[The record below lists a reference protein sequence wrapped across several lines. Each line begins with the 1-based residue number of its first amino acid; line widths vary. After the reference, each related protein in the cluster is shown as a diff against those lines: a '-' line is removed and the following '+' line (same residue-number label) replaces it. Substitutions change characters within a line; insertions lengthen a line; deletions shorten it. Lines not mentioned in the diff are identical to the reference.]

1 MELPEESEERYSVY
15 TIWRPENPTEL
26 KRNHGTSEGITILA
40 KDKIQLNNAPIT
52 PLKDSNQNACIKTR
66 SPSVPK
72 DRTLRIFQSSPR
84 SHSLPSKLNENSN
97 TDCKKLMSNLPTP
110 VAKNLDQS
118 PVKFKYSKT
127 FGRKEAL
134 TVLKSFGGKIE
145 KSKKIPKEVKN
156 VNLTSN
162 LNIPNNINSEKV
174 NAAEVIILA
183 EKQSNEEV
191 IMLSKKHSNDEVII
205 LSDKQSNVSTN
216 TTRQKRKFTVDS
228 PSKSYKK
235 RIKGDHLFC
244 QSKLN
249 FEDTLDSKASKNEL
263 KNKKGDL
270 AKKSNFHYS
279 PRKTLG
285 IKSEPKQ
292 SDIYKENTIS
302 SKPKIQKNILQY
314 FQTD

>member
-1 MELPEESEERYSVY
+1 MELPDERYSVY
-15 TIWRPENPTEL
+15 TIWRPENHTQR
-26 KRNHGTSEGITILA
+26 KSNHGTSEGITILA
-40 KDKIQLNNAPIT
+40 KDQIQLNNGPIT
-52 PLKDSNQNACIKTR
+52 PLKGSNPDACIKTR

-84 SHSLPSKLNENSN
+84 SHSLPSKLTRNSN
-97 TDCKKLMSNLPTP
+97 TECKTLMNNLPTP

-118 PVKFKYSKT
+118 PVKFEYSKT

-134 TVLKSFGGKIE
+134 TVLKSFGGKME

-156 VNLTSN
+156 INLTSN
-162 LNIPNNINSEKV
+162 LNMPNNINSEKV
-174 NAAEVIILA
+174 NAGEVIILA

-191 IMLSKKHSNDEVII
+191 IMLSKKHSNEEVIV

-216 TTRQKRKFTVDS
+216 TTKQKRKFAVDS

-235 RIKGDHLFC
+235 RIKSDHLFC

-270 AKKSNFHYS
+270 AKKSNLHYS

-285 IKSEPKQ
+285 MKSEPQK
-292 SDIYKENTIS
+292 SDIYKEKTIS
-302 SKPKIQKNILQY
+302 SKPKIQKNILQH
-314 FQTD
+314 FETD

>member
-1 MELPEESEERYSVY
+1 MELPEERYSVY
-15 TIWRPENPTEL
+15 TIWRPENPKPC

-40 KDKIQLNNAPIT
+40 KDKIQLNNGPIT
-52 PLKDSNQNACIKTR
+52 PLKDSNPDACIKTR

-72 DRTLRIFQSSPR
+72 DRTHRIFQSSPR
-84 SHSLPSKLNENSN
+84 SHSLPSKFNDNSN
-97 TDCKKLMSNLPTP
+97 SKCKKLISNLPTA

-118 PVKFKYSKT
+118 PVKFKSSKT
-127 FGRKEAL
+127 LGRKEAL
-134 TVLKSFGGKIE
+134 TALTCFGGKIG
-145 KSKKIPKEVKN
+145 KSKKIPQEIKN
-156 VNLTSN
+156 IDVTSN
-162 LNIPNNINSEKV
+162 LNIPNNINSENV
-174 NAAEVIILA
+174 NAEEVIILA
-183 EKQSNEEV
+183 EKHSNEEV
-191 IMLSKKHSNDEVII
+191 IMLSKKHSNEEVLI
-205 LSDKQSNVSTN
+205 LSDKQSNMSTN

-270 AKKSNFHYS
+270 AMKSNLHYS

-285 IKSEPKQ
+285 MKSEPQK
-292 SDIYKENTIS
+292 SEIYKENIIA

>member
-1 MELPEESEERYSVY
+1 
-15 TIWRPENPTEL
+15 
-26 KRNHGTSEGITILA
+26 
-40 KDKIQLNNAPIT
+40 
-52 PLKDSNQNACIKTR
+52 
-66 SPSVPK
+66 
-72 DRTLRIFQSSPR
+72 
-84 SHSLPSKLNENSN
+84 
-97 TDCKKLMSNLPTP
+97 MSNLPTP

-118 PVKFKYSKT
+118 PVKFQYSET

-134 TVLKSFGGKIE
+134 TVLKSFGGKME

-156 VNLTSN
+156 INLTPN

-174 NAAEVIILA
+174 NAGEVIILA

-191 IMLSKKHSNDEVII
+191 IMLSKKHSNEEVII
-205 LSDKQSNVSTN
+205 LPDKQSNMSTN
-216 TTRQKRKFTVDS
+216 TSRQKRKFTLDS

-249 FEDTLDSKASKNEL
+249 FEDTLNSKASKNEL
-263 KNKKGDL
+263 NKKGDL
-270 AKKSNFHYS
+270 AKKSNLYYS

-285 IKSEPKQ
+285 MKSEPQK
-292 SDIYKENTIS
+292 SDIYKENTIL
-302 SKPKIQKNILQY
+302 SKPKTQKNILQY

>member
-1 MELPEESEERYSVY
+1 MELPEERYSVY
-15 TIWRPENPTEL
+15 TIWRPETPKPC
-26 KRNHGTSEGITILA
+26 KRNHDTSEGITILA
-40 KDKIQLNNAPIT
+40 KDKIQLNNGPIT
-52 PLKDSNQNACIKTR
+52 PLKDSNPDACIKTR

-72 DRTLRIFQSSPR
+72 DRTHRISQSSPR
-84 SHSLPSKLNENSN
+84 SHSLPSKFNEKSN
-97 TDCKKLMSNLPTP
+97 TKCKKLITA

-118 PVKFKYSKT
+118 PVKFKSSKT
-127 FGRKEAL
+127 LGRKEAL
-134 TVLKSFGGKIE
+134 TALTCFGGKIG
-145 KSKKIPKEVKN
+145 KSKKIPQEIKN
-156 VNLTSN
+156 IDVTSN
-162 LNIPNNINSEKV
+162 LNIPKNINSENV
-174 NAAEVIILA
+174 NAEEVMILA
-183 EKQSNEEV
+183 EKHSNEEV
-191 IMLSKKHSNDEVII
+191 IMLSKKHSNEEVLI
-205 LSDKQSNVSTN
+205 LSEKQSNMSTN
-216 TTRQKRKFTVDS
+216 TTRQKRKITVDS

-270 AKKSNFHYS
+270 VKKSNLHYS

-285 IKSEPKQ
+285 IKSEPQK
-292 SDIYKENTIS
+292 SEIYKENIMS

>member
-1 MELPEESEERYSVY
+1 MKRMELPEERYSVY
-15 TIWRPENPTEL
+15 TIWRPENTTQR
-26 KRNHGTSEGITILA
+26 KMNHGISEGITILA
-40 KDKIQLNNAPIT
+40 KDKIKLNNDPIT
-52 PLKDSNQNACIKTR
+52 PLKCSNPDACIKTR

-72 DRTLRIFQSSPR
+72 DRTHRISQSSPR
-84 SHSLPSKLNENSN
+84 SHSLPSKLNKNSN
-97 TDCKKLMSNLPTP
+97 TECKKLMSNLPTP

-145 KSKKIPKEVKN
+145 KSKKIAKEVKN
-156 VNLTSN
+156 INVTSN
-162 LNIPNNINSEKV
+162 LIITNNINSEKV
-174 NAAEVIILA
+174 NAGEVVILA

-191 IMLSKKHSNDEVII
+191 IMLSKKHSNEEVII
-205 LSDKQSNVSTN
+205 LSDKQSNMSTN

-285 IKSEPKQ
+285 MKSEPQK
-292 SDIYKENTIS
+292 SDIYMENTIT

>member
-1 MELPEESEERYSVY
+1 MELPEERYSVY
-15 TIWRPENPTEL
+15 TIWRPENPKPC

-40 KDKIQLNNAPIT
+40 KDKIQLNNGPIT
-52 PLKDSNQNACIKTR
+52 PLKDSNPDACIKTR

-72 DRTLRIFQSSPR
+72 DRTHRIFQSSPR
-84 SHSLPSKLNENSN
+84 SHSLPSKFNETSN
-97 TDCKKLMSNLPTP
+97 TKCKKLISNLPTA

-118 PVKFKYSKT
+118 PVKFKSSKT
-127 FGRKEAL
+127 LGRKEAL
-134 TVLKSFGGKIE
+134 TALTCFGGKIG
-145 KSKKIPKEVKN
+145 KSKKIPQEIKN
-156 VNLTSN
+156 IDVTSN
-162 LNIPNNINSEKV
+162 LNIPNNINSENV
-174 NAAEVIILA
+174 NAEEVIILG
-183 EKQSNEEV
+183 EKHSNEEV
-191 IMLSKKHSNDEVII
+191 IMLSKKHSNEEVLI
-205 LSDKQSNVSTN
+205 LSDKQSNLSTD

-270 AKKSNFHYS
+270 AKKSNLHYS

-285 IKSEPKQ
+285 MKSEPQ
-292 SDIYKENTIS
+292 NSEIYKENIILT
-302 SKPKIQKNILQY
+302 KPKIQKNILQY